1 VPSAILKGY
10 SGALDIVLGELKRRN
25 SFIGDVDRVPNP
37 TMLNLEGTHVDLDD
51 FSDMSERAVSQ
62 LHAP

>member
-1 VPSAILKGY
+1 MPSAILKGY

-25 SFIGDVDRVPNP
+25 SFIGDVDRVPKP
-37 TMLNLEGTHVDLDD
+37 TMLNLEGTHVDLGD

-62 LHAP
+62 LHAL